1 MTTMTRGSATYGTAM
16 RPGQGRPGQG
26 RSGQSRSDQGWPGQG
41 RPSREWP
48 GQGRPGQGRSG
59 QGRPG
64 QGRPAGQRPAVEEKP
79 RRRGAA
85 FLTVV
90 AVASVAVTASACGL
104 AVLHH
109 ERALRA
115 SATGDAVVA
124 GISTLAGSQAFASAL
139 SAPKGGTSP

>member
-26 RSGQSRSDQGWPGQG
+26 RSGQ
-41 RPSREWP
+41 
-48 GQGRPGQGRSG
+48 
-59 QGRPG
+59 GRPG
-64 QGRPAGQRPAVEEKP
+64 QGRPAGKRPAVEERP

-90 AVASVAVTASACGL
+90 AAASVAVTASACGL

-109 ERALRA
+109 ERIMRA
-115 SATGDAVVA
+115 AAAGDAVVA

-139 SAPKGGTSP
+139 SAPKGGTSPGTTSSSSTGGAPHY